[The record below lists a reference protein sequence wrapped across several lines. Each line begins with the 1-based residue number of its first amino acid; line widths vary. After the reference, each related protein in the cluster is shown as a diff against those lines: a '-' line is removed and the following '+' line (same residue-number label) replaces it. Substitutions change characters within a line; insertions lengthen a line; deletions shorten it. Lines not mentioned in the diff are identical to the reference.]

1 MGIGTITRVFGLFIS
16 TSLAFATAAQAAPFN
31 SPGYP
36 NYTYEGK
43 YPESTPCRYNL
54 QQSKSAT
61 WAGSK
66 ITLKYFY
73 SGQCG
78 SFARIDNAPPYCKV
92 YLDRT
97 RSSNPNPSSWDY
109 VGETV
114 DPGINFAYTK
124 VGNNLSGRLSRAA
137 LVCGTGTVVTRTN
150 WY

>member
-1 MGIGTITRVFGLFIS
+1 MWFRTISSIVGLLVS
-16 TSLAFATAAQAAPFN
+16 TSLTFATDAQAAPFN

-43 YPESTPCRYNL
+43 YPEATPCRYNL
-54 QQSKSAT
+54 LQSKKAT
-61 WAGSK
+61 WTGST

-73 SGQCG
+73 SDGCG
-78 SFARIDNAPPYCKV
+78 SFARIENAPPYCSV

-97 RSSNPNPSSWDY
+97 RSTNPNPTRWDY

>member
-1 MGIGTITRVFGLFIS
+1 MRIRTITSVVGLLVS
-16 TSLAFATAAQAAPFN
+16 TSLAFASDAQAAPFN

-43 YPESTPCRYNL
+43 YPESTPCRYSLL
-54 QQSKSAT
+54 QTKKAT
-61 WAGSK
+61 WTGST

-73 SGQCG
+73 NGKCG
-78 SFARIDNAPPYCKV
+78 SFARIENAPPYCRV

-124 VGNNLSGRLSRAA
+124 VGNNLGGRLSRAA